1 MSALLL
7 AEFREPESLLGAA
20 RRAKAARYRL
30 VDVFSPFPVGGTAEL
45 LGSTSTRLRA
55 VMFIGGFAVAACA
68 YLTEVWSAVFNY
80 PIHSGGRP
88 LHSWPAFVLFPF
100 AIGIF
105 GAALAALIGYR
116 SYLLP
121 QSSDSAKRFAE
132 PILKAWAVDYL
143 LVAKPDQLATMT
155 EHWKACAAASRP
167 GVVLMAEGKG

>member
-80 PIHSGGRP
+80 PIDSGSRP

-105 GAALAALIGYR
+105 GAALAGLIGFFVQTG
-116 SYLLP
+116 LP
-121 QSSDSAKRFAE
+121 RLHHPLFAVGGFERVSQDRFMLALE
-132 PILKAWAVDYL
+132 RPADDLEADRLGAWLQGAGAV
-143 LVAKPDQLATMT
+143 KI
-155 EHWKACAAASRP
+155 WN
-167 GVVLMAEGKG
+167 VLT